1 MGALSSED
9 YEQFK
14 KSFMRLTGID
24 LSLYKE
30 EQMKRRLKTLLLKRQ
45 MSSFKMYY
53 EHLCR
58 SQEMLEE
65 CLNRIT
71 INVTEFFRNRPR
83 WEVLENKL
91 SEAFAAK
98 RRLTVWSAACSTG
111 EEPYSIAMMLAKHL
125 PLDNFSII
133 ATDVD
138 RQVLKKAEEGRYSE
152 RALASLTLDEK
163 QRFFQK
169 DGPVYA
175 IGERLKKTIVFK
187 YNNLL
192 SDPAPGQFD
201 VIVCRNVLIYFT
213 EEGKQTIYQKMARA
227 LKEGG
232 ILFVGST
239 EQIFHPENY
248 ALKSAETFFYE
259 KTKAEGLAKL

>member
-1 MGALSSED
+1 VWALPVED

-14 KSFMRLTGID
+14 KLFVRLTGID

-30 EQMKRRLKTLLLKRQ
+30 EQMKRRLKTLLVKRQ
-45 MSSFKMYY
+45 MPSFQAYY
-53 EHLCR
+53 KHLCH
-58 SQEMLEE
+58 SEEMLEE

-83 WEVLENKL
+83 WDVLEKKL
-91 SEAFAAK
+91 ADAFASK

-125 PLDNFSII
+125 PLEKFSVI

-138 RQVLKKAEEGRYSE
+138 REVLKKAKEGRFTE
-152 RALASLTLDEK
+152 RALSSLTLDEK
-163 QRFFQK
+163 QRFFHK
-169 DGPVYA
+169 DGLIYA
-175 IGERLKKTIVFK
+175 IDERLKKTIAFQ

-227 LKEGG
+227 LKEDG

-248 ALKSAETFFYE
+248 ALKPAETFFYE
-259 KTKAEGLAKL
+259 KTKAEGLAK